1 MNEPFPDDHIL
12 VFMLKCNISNMIIN
26 LKVSN
31 LQNLATDGHILCR
44 KLHFYRLRNAKCN
57 FGGKIMDNWIYK
69 KVDNKV

>member
-31 LQNLATDGHILCR
+31 LQNLATDGHILWQEVAF
-44 KLHFYRLRNAKCN
+44 LPPEKCN